1 MREEVFNDIVKEV
14 LKKADCRAEIKAKYD
29 KDGTTL
35 EMYGNPAL
43 LFVLCCT
50 TVQKL
55 AKQDPGHTPEEYVDV
70 VAAAV
75 KTTLMIENLNGKE

>member
-1 MREEVFNDIVKEV
+1 
-14 LKKADCRAEIKAKYD
+14 
-29 KDGTTL
+29 
-35 EMYGNPAL
+35 MYGNPAL